1 MITRRTVEAPILEGT
16 APVPSDWSVGLR
28 ITNNGSTPLQQPRL
42 LVKTT
47 FAGAEKFTV
56 RGLETILPGETA
68 DIIIPLGEYG
78 FSFPS
83 GAATREYI
91 DISLFDAAYRD
102 RPLAYWEHTICIEPY
117 SQEYIYKHAYTRTFD
132 RRHP

>member
-47 FAGAEKFTV
+47 FAGAEKLTV
-56 RGLETILPGETA
+56 RGPETILPGETA
-68 DIIIPLGEYG
+68 DIIIPLGGYE

-102 RPLAYWEHTICIEPY
+102 RPLAY
-117 SQEYIYKHAYTRTFD
+117 
-132 RRHP
+132 